1 MKYKTVKQEKTE
13 PRLQSLQ
20 KSADPKAS
28 SCMYELHIGC
38 LVACCEQQVCVHLL
52 LGPEF
57 VFNQQEQRE
66 DFQFDFSSTSP
77 QKDNKDSRFPFSFN
91 F

>member
-1 MKYKTVKQEKTE
+1 MGSTQMEDTSFGFSGSFFSEK
-13 PRLQSLQ
+13 

-28 SCMYELHIGC
+28 SC
-38 LVACCEQQVCVHLL
+38 
-52 LGPEF
+52 PEF